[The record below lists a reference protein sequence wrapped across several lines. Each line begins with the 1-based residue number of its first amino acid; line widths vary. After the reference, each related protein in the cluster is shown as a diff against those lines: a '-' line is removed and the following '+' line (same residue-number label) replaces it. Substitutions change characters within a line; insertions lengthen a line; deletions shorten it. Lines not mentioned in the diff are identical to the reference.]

1 MPGMRAGS
9 MLSVA
14 AGIAFLLSGA
24 VAARAET
31 VDVALVLAA
40 DVSRSIDTDEFHLQ
54 RQGYAAALT
63 SPSVLQAIHAGAH
76 GAIAVSFV
84 EWSGADEQAVVVDWA
99 VIRDAEG
106 AAAFADK
113 LRDAPRSFVGRTS
126 ISAGLDF
133 AMGRLKASG
142 VAADRKV
149 IDVSGD
155 GTNNAGRPV
164 TEATAC
170 LATTLRSRNSVR
182 RLVYRSPAKAATSPG
197 ASQCC
202 PAGSASSPSASQS
215 RPPGSAES
223 CGVSTSG
230 RMVPPPNLL
239 RPDKLGYDVGD
250 RIAGAHPCSGQCL
263 GDSPRPNSSR
273 VPRRGCV

>member
-1 MPGMRAGS
+1 MVLGS
-9 MLSVA
+9 PLADVSDSPA
-14 AGIAFLLSGA
+14 SGA
-24 VAARAET
+24 VGRSWAAYPRVHHDSNLFERALPLRAEPPICER
-31 VDVALVLAA
+31 VPLVARRAGGDQTLLGHGEKVAPEARRTRL
-40 DVSRSIDTDEFHLQ
+40 HQLQ
-54 RQGYAAALT
+54 IAAAGGQPHRRRHT
-63 SPSVLQAIHAGAH
+63 HRPSGTI
-76 GAIAVSFV
+76 
-84 EWSGADEQAVVVDWA
+84 
-99 VIRDAEG
+99 
-106 AAAFADK
+106 
-113 LRDAPRSFVGRTS
+113 
-126 ISAGLDF
+126 
-133 AMGRLKASG
+133 
-142 VAADRKV
+142 ADRHPPDRGAV
-149 IDVSGD
+149 DAHEG
-155 GTNNAGRPV
+155 GTAWRIAHLDAGSAAGSVGRPV
-164 TEATAC
+164 TETTAC